1 MDVKRSLSPHS
12 KNTHWYGGNTFKR
25 PIDYNFRIQT
35 APPLSLQQYA
45 RSIATIPGIP
55 PWQHPGIYQPPT
67 LHSYLS
73 PEVRKP
79 RPMPAVQPWIYS
91 YRRKYSIPT
100 YTMRNYKDKLP
111 KISEP
116 IWHVPGPYVSKRPTS
131 LSPERKA
138 DRIVRESI
146 WHLPGRPN
154 YKNVPFFD
162 PPALRWSLQELRRT
176 MPDLQT
182 KTFRV
187 PKNLHNKKASN

>member
-12 KNTHWYGGNTFKR
+12 KNSRWFPENR
-25 PIDYNFRIQT
+25 LASSIDYNFRIQT

-55 PWQHPGIYQPPT
+55 PWQHPGLYQPPA

-73 PEVRKP
+73 PEIRKS

-100 YTMRNYKDKLP
+100 YSLKNYKDKLP
-111 KISEP
+111 TAPEP
-116 IWHVPGPYVSKRPTS
+116 IWRPISPYVSKRPTS
-131 LSPERKA
+131 LSPEKKPE
-138 DRIVRESI
+138 RIVHEPV
-146 WHLPGRPN
+146 WHSPGRPK
-154 YKNVPFFD
+154 YKPVRFFD
-162 PPALRWSLQELRRT
+162 PPALRWSLQDLRKT

-187 PKNLHNKKASN
+187 PKKIDKK